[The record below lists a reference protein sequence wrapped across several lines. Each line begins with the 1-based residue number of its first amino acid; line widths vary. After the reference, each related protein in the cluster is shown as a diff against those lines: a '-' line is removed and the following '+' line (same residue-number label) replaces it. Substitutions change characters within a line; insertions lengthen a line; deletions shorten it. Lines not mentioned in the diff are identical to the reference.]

1 MIGSHRDGR
10 GGRDGRHDGR
20 GRRNGRSRTIVLG
33 GRSLGFTFPG
43 YGYTYPVYPR
53 YAYPS
58 YGIAAWLAAR
68 RAREAAA
75 AREREMDEEMAHD
88 NAIRQA
94 YINWQA
100 YANQPGADPETARL
114 LQQKLNL
121 LVYGGD
127 TGEVERPDPTPTYG
141 AYGYGFE
148 G

>member
-10 GGRDGRHDGR
+10 GGRDGRGR
-20 GRRNGRSRTIVLG
+20 NRGGRVRTIVLG
-33 GRSLGFTFPG
+33 RSIWPG

-53 YAYPS
+53 YAYPT
-58 YGIAAWLAAR
+58 YGVSVWLAAR

-75 AREREMDEEMAHD
+75 ARERELDEEMAHD
-88 NAIRQA
+88 NAVRQA
-94 YINWQA
+94 YINWQN
-100 YANQPGADPETARL
+100 YVNRPDADPETARL
-114 LQQKLNL
+114 LKQKLDL

-127 TGEVERPDPTPTYG
+127 TEEAPVDPTPTYG

>member
-10 GGRDGRHDGR
+10 GGRDGRGR
-20 GRRNGRSRTIVLG
+20 NRGGRVRTIVLG
-33 GRSLGFTFPG
+33 RSIWPG

-53 YAYPS
+53 YAYPT
-58 YGIAAWLAAR
+58 YGVYAWLAAR

-75 AREREMDEEMAHD
+75 ARERELDEEMAHD
-88 NAIRQA
+88 NAIRLA
-94 YINWQA
+94 YINWQRA
-100 YANQPGADPETARL
+100 IQANVDPDTLA
-114 LQQKLNL
+114 KLKQNLDL

-127 TGEVERPDPTPTYG
+127 TEAPADPTPTYG